1 LAALQRADGYL
12 YSSLQLQEP
21 LASSQLGATITLS
34 LVFEF
39 YPLRKLSSC
48 SGLQLRAIWLRLPLE

>member
-1 LAALQRADGYL
+1 
-12 YSSLQLQEP
+12 LQLQEP

-48 SGLQLRAIWLRLPLE
+48 SGLQLRAIWVRLPLE